1 MNRTNS
7 RRASLAAAVAAL
19 LLAATIPS
27 LAQAAT
33 VTKTNTIDG
42 SVDLDSLLRTVTFAA
57 GDFAPGSVITQV
69 TVVLQFAKIDDFG
82 STTSATCGPPPVTGE
97 AFEANDEL
105 FFRLTSPAATTI
117 NLIAAR
123 TYDVEGYG
131 GQVTVTLDDA
141 ATSTLS
147 GIPATGTFNPSQ
159 ALSAFAGQ
167 SPVGDWTV
175 TAGDNGLKDPLCFY
189 EASVTITADVPP
201 PACGNSIVEGTEQCD
216 GGPCCSSECTFASAG
231 SVCRAATGP
240 CDWAELCTGEG
251 AACPMD
257 VLQPST
263 FTCRA
268 ATDACD
274 LPDNCTGLSDR
285 CPVDDRF
292 QPATFVCRP
301 ATGDCDLA
309 ESCTGTSA
317 SCPVDQLQPAT
328 VTCRAATDGCDLAAT
343 CTGLSPGC
351 PANQTRVPTSGC
363 TVNGVKNQT
372 CQGGSTEDLILGT
385 SGNDIIRGGGA
396 ADTLKGNAGD
406 DVLCGEGGDDV
417 LLGGT
422 GNDEL
427 LAGPGNDVLKG
438 EAGND
443 ALDGGTEDDT
453 LVGGTGTDALDG
465 GPGDDKLT
473 GNEDRDTLLGD
484 GGNDI
489 LNGGDGDDTL
499 DGEADVD
506 DLTGGAGVDLCLNG
520 ETLAT
525 CE

>member
-1 MNRTNS
+1 MIRTDS
-7 RRASLAAAVAAL
+7 MRAALAAAVVAL

-33 VTKTNTIDG
+33 VTKTNTVDG
-42 SVDLDSLLRTVTFAA
+42 SVDRATMLRTVMFAA
-57 GDFAPGSVITQV
+57 GDFTPGSAITQV
-69 TVVLQFAKIDDFG
+69 TVVLEFAKIDDFAA
-82 STTSATCGPPPVTGE
+82 TTSPTCGPPPVTGD
-97 AFEANDEL
+97 AFEANGEL

-117 NLIAAR
+117 DLIAAGS
-123 TYDVEGYG
+123 YGDADGFG
-131 GQVTVTLDDA
+131 GQVTLTLDDA
-141 ATSTLS
+141 ATSMLS
-147 GIPATGTFNPSQ
+147 GTPATGTFKPSQ

-167 SPVGDWTV
+167 SPAGDWTV
-175 TAGDNGLKDPLCFY
+175 TAGDNGTRDPLCFY
-189 EASVTITADVPP
+189 EASVTITAEVPGP
-201 PACGNSIVEGTEQCD
+201 VCGDSVVEGTEQCD

-231 SVCRAATGP
+231 SVFRAGTGP
-240 CDWAELCTGEG
+240 CDKTEMCTGDWAG
-251 AACPMD
+251 CPVD
-257 VLQPST
+257 TLQPST

-274 LPDNCTGLSDR
+274 RPDNCNGLSDR
-285 CPVDDRF
+285 CPADDRF
-292 QPATFVCRP
+292 QPATVVCRP

-317 SCPVDQLQPAT
+317 RCPVDQ
-328 VTCRAATDGCDLAAT
+328 
-343 CTGLSPGC
+343 S
-351 PANQTRVPTSGC
+351 RVATSGC

-372 CQGGSTEDLILGT
+372 CQGGNADDLILGT
-385 SGNDIIRGGGA
+385 SGDDVIRGGGA

-422 GNDEL
+422 GNDTL
-427 LAGPGNDVLKG
+427 LGGPGGDVLKG
-438 EAGND
+438 EAGDD
-443 ALDGGTEDDT
+443 ALDGGTEDDM
-453 LVGGTGTDALDG
+453 LVGGTGMDALDG

-484 GGNDI
+484 SGNDI

-506 DLTGGAGVDLCLNG
+506 DLTGGAGVDLCLNS
-520 ETLAT
+520 ESLAT